1 MTLTGASPPDH
12 DTRPRAG
19 TSAYRRTVLAL
30 VAAAVATFAQLWA
43 VQPILPAIADGFGAS
58 ASQGALAVSLAT
70 GGLAGFTL
78 VWSGA
83 ADRFGRARII
93 AASLLAATVLGCLTP
108 FSGELWLLLGLRA
121 LQGAAL
127 GGVPAAAVAYLAEE
141 VHPSDAP
148 RATGLYIAG
157 NPLGGMGGR
166 LLAGFATDLGGWQW
180 GIAANTLLGLAALAV
195 FVLVL
200 PRGRRRGGAGS
211 GAATAGG
218 APAAGNSA
226 PAGPGPAASGT
237 GVRLR
242 AALATRGL
250 PALYAQALLLMGA
263 FMTVYNLLG
272 FRLMAEP
279 FGLSQAAAS
288 LLFLSYTAGMLGS
301 AVAGNAVARWGGY
314 AVLATSTA
322 LMAAGLGGLFSTALP
337 GLLAALLVMTF
348 AFFSAHATASAWVGA
363 RAVAGRAQAMAVY
376 TLAYYLGSSLFGWLG
391 GLVYDTVGWGGAV
404 AFALGL
410 CASAALVGLR
420 LRRLP
425 APGRAT
431 ADRGG
436 PGRGSSGRPA
446 APARPTPRC
455 SPARPSPPP

>member
-1 MTLTGASPPDH
+1 MTLTSASPPDH

-19 TSAYRRTVLAL
+19 TSAYRRTVVAL
-30 VAAAVATFAQLWA
+30 VAAAVATFAQLWS

-58 ASQGALAVSLAT
+58 ASQAALSVSLAT

-83 ADRFGRARII
+83 ADRFGRARVI
-93 AASLLAATVLGCLTP
+93 AVSLLAATVLGCLTP
-108 FSGELWLLLGLRA
+108 FAGELWLLLGLRA

-141 VHPSDAP
+141 IHPSDAP

-195 FVLVL
+195 FALVL
-200 PRGRRRGGAGS
+200 PRGRRRSGAGGGAARA
-211 GAATAGG
+211 GA
-218 APAAGNSA
+218 APAA
-226 PAGPGPAASGT
+226 PGMG
-237 GVRLR
+237 GRLR

-272 FRLMAEP
+272 FRLMGEP
-279 FGLSQAAAS
+279 FSLSQAAAS

-301 AVAGNAVARWGGY
+301 AVAGGAVARRGGY

-337 GLLAALLVMTF
+337 GLLAALVVLTF

-391 GLVYDTVGWGGAV
+391 GLVYDTVGWSGAV
-404 AFALGL
+404 VFALGL

-420 LRRLP
+420 LRSLP
-425 APGRAT
+425 GA
-431 ADRGG
+431 
-436 PGRGSSGRPA
+436 GSTPA
-446 APARPTPRC
+446 
-455 SPARPSPPP
+455 

>member
-1 MTLTGASPPDH
+1 MTLTSASPPDH

-19 TSAYRRTVLAL
+19 SGAYRRTVVAL
-30 VAAAVATFAQLWA
+30 VAAAVATFAQLWS
-43 VQPILPAIADGFGAS
+43 VQPILPAIAEGFGAS
-58 ASQGALAVSLAT
+58 ASQAALSVSLAT

-83 ADRFGRARII
+83 ADRFGRARVIG
-93 AASLLAATVLGCLTP
+93 ASLLAATVLGCLTP
-108 FSGELWLLLGLRA
+108 FAAELWPLLALRA

-127 GGVPAAAVAYLAEE
+127 GGVPAAAVAYLSEE
-141 VHPSDAP
+141 IHPADAA

-166 LLAGFATDLGGWQW
+166 LLAGFAADLGGWQW
-180 GIAANTLLGLAALAV
+180 GIAANTLLALAALAV
-195 FVLVL
+195 FALVL
-200 PRGRRRGGAGS
+200 PRRPREPRPSA
-211 GAATAGG
+211 AGG
-218 APAAGNSA
+218 APAGTAAAGSTASPPGA
-226 PAGPGPAASGT
+226 PAAAGM
-237 GVRLR
+237 GGRLR
-242 AALATRGL
+242 AALTTRGL

-272 FRLMAEP
+272 FRLTAEP

-301 AVAGNAVARWGGY
+301 AVAGAATARWGGY
-314 AVLATSTA
+314 AVLTTATA
-322 LMAAGLGGLFSTALP
+322 LMAAGLGGMFTTALP

-348 AFFSAHATASAWVGA
+348 GFFCAHATASAWVGA

-404 AFALGL
+404 VFALGL
-410 CASAALVGLR
+410 CAAAALAGLR
-420 LRRLP
+420 LRRP
-425 APGRAT
+425 E
-431 ADRGG
+431 
-436 PGRGSSGRPA
+436 
-446 APARPTPRC
+446 
-455 SPARPSPPP
+455 